1 MMINTEWY
9 RIFLHAS
16 ETLNMTKAAQR
27 LNMTQPSVSY
37 AIKQLEDA
45 LGVKLFDRLSKGI
58 VLTEEGHALY
68 DQVRQVFDKLDYA
81 ERYMKQLG
89 QLNEGRLRIGA
100 NGAIIR
106 DYIVPLLDIFRSQ
119 YPNIRV
125 QVSQQK
131 TGQILEQLQ
140 QGLLDLGYVYLPV
153 KDAEIQVVDTFV
165 SPYGVVAGKPFA
177 ALAEAPLSAAQ
188 LAELPLLMLSHGSA
202 TRSYIEAWFQSQGVE
217 AAADFELNSLDMLAE
232 FAERGY
238 GAAILPRAFVASKIN
253 EGALLEL
260 SMEVPLPDRH
270 VGVAVRKH
278 SSLSLAAEAFLNI
291 QNSRPL

>member
-106 DYIVPLLDIFRSQ
+106 DYIVPQLDIFRSQ

-153 KDAEIQVVDTFV
+153 KEAEIQVVDTFV

-202 TRSYIEAWFQSQGVE
+202 TRSYIESWFQSQGVE

-238 GAAILPRAFVASKIN
+238 GAAILPRAFVASKID
-253 EGALLEL
+253 EGTLLEF

-291 QNSRPL
+291 QNSRSL

>member
-16 ETLNMTKAAQR
+16 ESLNMTKAAQH

-37 AIKQLEDA
+37 AIKQLEEA

-58 VLTEEGHALY
+58 LLTEEGHALY
-68 DQVRQVFDKLDYA
+68 DQVKQAFDTLDYA
-81 ERYMKQLG
+81 EHYMKQLG

-131 TGQILEQLQ
+131 TGHILEQLK
-140 QGLLDLGYVYLPV
+140 QGFLDLGYVYLPV
-153 KDAEIQVVDTFV
+153 KDEEIKVVDSFV
-165 SPYGVVAGKPFA
+165 SPYCVVAGNSFA
-177 ALAEAPLSAAQ
+177 SLAKAPLSAAH
-188 LAELPLLMLSHGSA
+188 LAELPLLMLSSGSA
-202 TRSYIEAWFQSQGVE
+202 TRSYIEAWFQTQDVE

-238 GAAILPRAFVASKIN
+238 GAAILPRAFVASSIK
-253 EGALLEL
+253 EGSLLEL
-260 SMEVPLPDRH
+260 NMEVPLPDRS

-278 SSLSLAAEAFLNI
+278 SSPSLAAEAFLHI
-291 QNSRPL
+291 QSSRSL